1 MSGRYIPEEVRH
13 RVRAAA
19 RDRCG
24 YCLSPQ
30 RYVFGRL
37 EIEHITPAA
46 HGGSDDEDNLWLSC
60 RLCNGYKGDQRDG
73 LDPDTG
79 HRVPLFNPRRQ
90 RWSEHF
96 AWSADGTQVLGRT
109 PCGRATV
116 IALQLNNVIAVLVR
130 REWVSVGWHP
140 PPDPS

>member
-1 MSGRYIPEEVRH
+1 VRR
-13 RVRAAA
+13 RVRARAG
-19 RDRCG
+19 DRCG

-30 RYVFGRL
+30 RYVLGRL
-37 EIEHITPAA
+37 EIEHIVPTAR
-46 HGGSDDEDNLWLSC
+46 GGSDDEDNLWLSC
-60 RLCNGYKGDQRDG
+60 RLCNNFKGAQGDG

-79 HRVPLFNPRRQ
+79 QRVPLFNPRRQ

-96 AWSADGTQVLGRT
+96 RWSEDGTQVLGRT

-140 PPDPS
+140 PRDPP